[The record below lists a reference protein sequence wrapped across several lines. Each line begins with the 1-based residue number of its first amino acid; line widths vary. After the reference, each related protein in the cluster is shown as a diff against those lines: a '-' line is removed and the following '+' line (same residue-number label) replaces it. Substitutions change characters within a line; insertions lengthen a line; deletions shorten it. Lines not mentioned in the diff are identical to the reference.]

1 MKGNQS
7 TLQTDVEDFFKSM
20 NEPNF
25 VKRYGITKS
34 EMTVEK
40 AHGRIEKRQ
49 IFLCCSL
56 NWLKCRNDWANLK
69 AIGMTIASR
78 TIVDETTV
86 ERQYFISSLTDV
98 EQCKKAFRNHWGIE
112 SNHWILDVLFK
123 EDDSRI
129 NRQNRPQNLAVVR
142 KLALNLLKRYKQSTG
157 VKKTL
162 TKLQIDCL
170 VNPDFLKT
178 ILTYL

>member
-1 MKGNQS
+1 MSIIILCLTNDKLD
-7 TLQTDVEDFFKSM
+7 TLK
-20 NEPNF
+20 
-25 VKRYGITKS
+25 K
-34 EMTVEK
+34 
-40 AHGRIEKRQ
+40 
-49 IFLCCSL
+49 
-56 NWLKCRNDWANLK
+56 
-69 AIGMTIASR
+69 
-78 TIVDETTV
+78 
-86 ERQYFISSLTDV
+86 QYL
-98 EQCKKAFRNHWGIE
+98 IE

-129 NRQNRPQNLAVVR
+129 NRQNRPQNLSVVR
-142 KLALNLLKRYKQSTG
+142 KLALNLLKRYKQSAG